1 MIDGRK
7 IREKLCELW
16 KKVLLTLGG
25 FFLMV
30 FLGALLLILAYA
42 LPIEKINLHVRE
54 SGAYMQPE
62 GAYWRMIPNSPF
74 TNLDNSTDTT
84 MLLIAAY
91 DSGENLIQKAAN
103 NYYITLKDVTKPES
117 CMLLESAEEIGY
129 YLHQYGRYWHG
140 YLVVLKPLLLFLD
153 ISEIREL
160 NMLLVIGA
168 IVTVSLLMYRRGK
181 LRYVFPYLL
190 AVCFMNPGTIANSL
204 QNSTIFHTASIAM
217 IVLLLF
223 YDKEIFH
230 KHLWLFFMLLGMV
243 TSYVDFLTYPI
254 VSLGF
259 PLICVLIL
267 NTGNN
272 ATGTRQIGKNFWQ
285 MLLNS
290 GMWGFGYVGMWGSK
304 WVLSSWVTGNHY
316 FADALNNIEIRSSS
330 VAFGEEFSL
339 IDLYTKLGYYLSI
352 SRIWTITLIFVFLCA
367 VALCFCK
374 KRWNEWSLSVIFLI
388 IAFYPVMWGIFAK
401 NHTYIHDLF
410 THRGWGLTIWGLSSS
425 ILPLIGS
432 CDYFHRMK
440 KK

>member
-1 MIDGRK
+1 MTDGRK

-16 KKVLLTLGG
+16 KKVLLTLGS

-30 FLGALLLILAYA
+30 FLCALLLILVYA

-91 DSGENLIQKAAN
+91 DGEENPIQKAAN
-103 NYYITLKDVTKPES
+103 NYYITLQGVTKPES

-129 YLHQYGRYWHG
+129 YIHHYGRYWHG

-153 ISEIREL
+153 IGEIREL

-223 YDKEIFH
+223 SDKEIFR

-254 VSLGF
+254 VSIGF
-259 PLICVLIL
+259 PLICLFIL

-290 GMWGFGYVGMWGSK
+290 VMWIFGYVGMWGSK
-304 WVLSSWVTGNHY
+304 WILSSCVTGMHY
-316 FADALNNIEIRSSS
+316 FADALSNIETRSSS
-330 VAFGEEFSL
+330 VAFGEEFTL

-352 SRIWTITLIFVFLCA
+352 SRIWTVTLIFVILCA

-388 IAFYPVMWGIFAK
+388 IALYPVIWGIFAR

-410 THRGWGLTIWGLSSS
+410 THRGWGLTILGLSSS
-425 ILPLIGS
+425 ILPLIGP
-432 CDYFHRMK
+432 CDYYHKMRK
-440 KK
+440 K